1 MNLSILLSILCAI
14 AWGIQAIF
22 LKLAMRDIPLYSA
35 VLISLAINFLIVAVF
50 IGAGSE
56 KGFSAFYAIPGSAY
70 VYFMIAGVLNYFLGR
85 TFYYS
90 SFRFIGVAQ
99 ARSISSTYPIFSV
112 VLAIL
117 AALSFGTTPILVK
130 KGLRGGLH
138 PFYGVTIAIETALL
152 VNILFVFLSDQW
164 RKSFPLNQRGLLLV
178 ALAAGCNTAAA
189 LTYFGAMSLGKVSM
203 VVPISCIYPLFTIRL
218 RSL

>member
-1 MNLSILLSILCAI
+1 MNLSIILSILCAI
-14 AWGIQAIF
+14 AWGLQAIF
-22 LKLAMRDIPLYSA
+22 LKMALRDIPLYSA

-99 ARSISSTYPIFSV
+99 ATSISSTYPIFSV

-117 AALSFGTTPILVK
+117 
-130 KGLRGGLH
+130 
-138 PFYGVTIAIETALL
+138 
-152 VNILFVFLSDQW
+152 FLSEKLAVRQYFGV
-164 RKSFPLNQRGLLLV
+164 SLTLVGIYLLL
-178 ALAAGCNTAAA
+178 LK
-189 LTYFGAMSLGKVSM
+189 GK
-203 VVPISCIYPLFTIRL
+203 R
-218 RSL
+218 